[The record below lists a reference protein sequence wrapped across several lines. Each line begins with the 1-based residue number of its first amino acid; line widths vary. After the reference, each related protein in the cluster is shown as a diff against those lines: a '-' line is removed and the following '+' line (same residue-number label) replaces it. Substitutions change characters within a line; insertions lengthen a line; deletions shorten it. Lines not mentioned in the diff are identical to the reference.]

1 MPQEWNGYDKE
12 YILTITLD
20 GIYVEKMWVEN
31 LKNNQS
37 GYLQDKT
44 TITFV
49 HADCNSKVL
58 KYLEA
63 KQIYEF
69 SVDIFDMNDEDE
81 FDEYE
86 FNSDDTDD
94 TVGFSISYTGGDSEY
109 KSFSFYSS
117 DRELVREMLN
127 LYKKF

>member
-1 MPQEWNGYDKE
+1 MPQEWDGYDKE

-31 LKNNQS
+31 MKDNQS
-37 GYLQDKT
+37 GYLQNKAN
-44 TITFV
+44 ITFV
-49 HADCNSKVL
+49 HSDCNSKVL
-58 KYLEA
+58 KCLDA
-63 KQIYEF
+63 NKRYEF
-69 SVDIFDMNDEDE
+69 SVDVFDMDDEDE
-81 FDEYE
+81 FGESE
-86 FNSDDTDD
+86 RDTDD
-94 TVGFSISYTGGDSEY
+94 TVGFSISYTGEDSEY